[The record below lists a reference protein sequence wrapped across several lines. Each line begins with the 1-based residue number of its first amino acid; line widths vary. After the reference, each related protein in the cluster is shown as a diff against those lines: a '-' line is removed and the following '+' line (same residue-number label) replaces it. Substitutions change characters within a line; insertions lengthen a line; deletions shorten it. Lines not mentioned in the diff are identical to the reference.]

1 MPAEARSTGAI
12 ILTRYNG
19 TYDEGG
25 CSAQTWESK
34 KLMANIWLHRY
45 AIFVAFCTLL
55 LLVAGGLVTSNAA
68 GLSVPDWPLSYG
80 KLMPVME
87 GGVFYEHGHR
97 MIATTIGILTI
108 ILAIWLWEAD
118 PRRWM
123 RNLGWVALGAVVLQG
138 VLGGLTVLF
147 LLPKAISIGH
157 ACLAELFFST
167 TVAIAVF
174 TSPGWQRGPQVAE
187 DSGWPSVRSLA
198 AALPVVVLCQVALGA
213 AARHQAFGIIPHV
226 IGAMAVAGAV
236 FIVGIAVLSQYG
248 SHPALGRSA
257 RALLLITFVQVFL
270 GIAAYMSRI
279 ITSEAVKPMPVMVF
293 WTVLHLTVGALT
305 MAASVVL
312 AIQVFRHVRRTAAQ
326 PAAQS
331 VTTTS

>member
-1 MPAEARSTGAI
+1 
-12 ILTRYNG
+12 
-19 TYDEGG
+19 
-25 CSAQTWESK
+25 
-34 KLMANIWLHRY
+34 MANIWLHRY
-45 AIFVAFCTLL
+45 AIFVACCTLL

-97 MIATTIGILTI
+97 MIAALVGILTI
-108 ILAIWLWEAD
+108 VLAIWLWEAE
-118 PRRWM
+118 PRRWV
-123 RNLGWVALGAVVLQG
+123 RNLGWAALGAVILQG

-174 TSPGWQRGPQVAE
+174 TSPGWNRGPVLVE
-187 DSGWPSVRSLA
+187 DSGWPSLRSLA
-198 AALPVVVLCQVALGA
+198 AAVPVAVLCQAALGA
-213 AARHQAFGIIPHV
+213 AARHQAFGIIPHIV
-226 IGAMAVAGAV
+226 GAMVVAGTV
-236 FIVGIAVLSQYG
+236 FLVSIAVLSQYG
-248 SHPALGRSA
+248 SHPVLGRAA
-257 RALLLITFVQVFL
+257 RALLALAFLQVFL

-279 ITSEAVKPMPVMVF
+279 ITSDAVKPMPVMVF
-293 WTVLHLTVGALT
+293 WTVLHLAVGALT

-331 VTTTS
+331 VTS

>member
-1 MPAEARSTGAI
+1 MG
-12 ILTRYNG
+12 NV
-19 TYDEGG
+19 
-25 CSAQTWESK
+25 
-34 KLMANIWLHRY
+34 WLHRY

-55 LLVAGGLVTSNAA
+55 LVVAGGLVTSNAA

-87 GGVFYEHGHR
+87 GGVLYEHGHR
-97 MIATTIGILTI
+97 MIAATVGILTI
-108 ILAIWLWEAD
+108 ILAIWLWEAE
-118 PRRWM
+118 PRRWV
-123 RNLGWVALGAVVLQG
+123 RNLGWAGLGAVVLQG

-174 TSPGWQRGPQVAE
+174 TSPGWVREPQIAE
-187 DSGWPSVRSLA
+187 DSGWPSVRTLA
-198 AALPVVVLCQVALGA
+198 AAVPVVVLCQVALGA
-213 AARHQAFGIIPHV
+213 AARHQAIGIIPHV
-226 IGAMAVAGAV
+226 VGAMVVAGTV
-236 FIVGIAVLSQYG
+236 FMVGIAVLSQHG
-248 SHPALGRSA
+248 SHPAIGRSA
-257 RALLLITFVQVFL
+257 RALLIVTFAQVFL

-293 WTVLHLTVGALT
+293 WTVLHVAAGALT

-312 AIQVFRHVRRTAAQ
+312 AMQVFRHVRRTASQ
-326 PAAQS
+326 AAAHG
-331 VTTTS
+331 VTTA